1 MSRGLKAVILLV
13 VGLLAIGIAVW
24 FGLRGP
30 KPGSVSKSNET
41 TTGTQTSPNAPV
53 RGSEIIGG
61 EPAGTPAKPPPAAT
75 ERERDEAAIRLAAT
89 TFAERYGSYSSESSY
104 ANVRDVYPLVTA
116 RFRSVLET
124 RATSSGAATSTP
136 AYRGVTTVVLR
147 VTIPTYNPGG
157 ATISSVATQRDTVTG
172 SDSKVTYETLTLTL
186 KRESN
191 QWKIDD
197 AAWSS

>member
-1 MSRGLKAVILLV
+1 MKAVILLV
-13 VGLLAIGIAVW
+13 IGLLAIGVAVW

-41 TTGTQTSPNAPV
+41 TSGVSPSPNAPV
-53 RGSEIIGG
+53 RGSDIVSG
-61 EPAGTPAKPPPAAT
+61 EAPGTPVQPPPAAT

-116 RFRSVLET
+116 RFRAVLEA
-124 RATSSGAATSTP
+124 RATSSGSATSTP

-157 ATISSVATQRDTVTG
+157 ATITSVATQRNTVTG
-172 SDSKVTYETLTLTL
+172 SDSRVTYETLTLTL